1 MELLAKIR
9 EYEEL
14 LGAGRMD
21 EAEAKLV
28 ELGRRMEAPDI
39 GGEVAQI
46 VAKAQASEALLR
58 ATLERELRRLES
70 LAPSFR
76 DSGGQVVRQL
86 WINTVREVLE
96 DPLAEI
102 YAGPNAL
109 GMIALRLTSS
119 NDIMQKRRSAEIER
133 QKMEQ
138 AARDAGGFFAPNSE
152 QIANDKA
159 GRLLKRDASGA
170 LGKD

>member
-1 MELLAKIR
+1 
-9 EYEEL
+9 
-14 LGAGRMD
+14 
-21 EAEAKLV
+21 
-28 ELGRRMEAPDI
+28 MEAPDI

-46 VAKAQASEALLR
+46 VARAQASEALLR

-86 WINTVREVLE
+86 WINAVREVLE

-152 QIANDKA
+152 QIAIDKA